1 MRRRPLPWLLAGL
14 LAAASTLPAAQALSA
29 PLTAFAAQEPVRLGG
44 RSLIEP
50 GDAFFNGANFAPVT
64 LVYGEHV
71 YVAVRFV
78 AARFRLSI
86 AWNPRRSEVVLG
98 GGRPVQIPSTSA
110 LRHPDYSGRF
120 AVSARYLNLSLRGRL
135 VTPSGRV
142 VHLGGAVLP
151 DALYADK
158 TMYMPITLLG
168 RALGAAV
175 VWPRGHAGPTAQGGF
190 SVQIAAPLRRLVP
203 GTVMAVQA
211 VVSGVQASDPLAY
224 HWQLRAPAGLPV
236 PLLDGDS
243 AQSELLALPTYA
255 PAGTYRLSISV
266 RDGRLGRTITTTILI
281 FASGHSAAPG
291 APPFGY
297 TPETIARAYGIF
309 NVWLQNNLGQGN
321 EIFLYE
327 QQGFNMSD
335 LSGFDAAF
343 GLPAPEIS
351 VRPPQSGYLPPGLEA
366 TMDVEW
372 AHALAPLARIVVI
385 EDPSQDPSGFP
396 GSLAQSLQTAWFNGS
411 QIASISYGVPMDPGV
426 DSSASSTISALST
439 EGFSVF
445 AASGDSPVDAP
456 GASLI
461 WPGADPFVVS
471 VGGTSLFE
479 RNPAFFLETYWEG
492 PNGTS
497 SYGTTGAG
505 ASYWQRAVS
514 GLSHRSVPDV
524 AFDASPRTGVA
535 VYLDGTWWVGGGTSL
550 GAPAWSAIWAL
561 CRTGVSGLPAAPLAL
576 YAVAQSRFGPYAL
589 RNPTHVPFDSRTGL
603 GTPNVGE
610 LIYAL
615 QQIYGR

>member
-1 MRRRPLPWLLAGL
+1 MRRRSVPWMMAGL
-14 LAAASTLPAAQALSA
+14 LATAAALPAAARSA
-29 PLTAFAAQEPVRLGG
+29 PLTAFATQEPVRLGG

-50 GDAFFNGANFAPVT
+50 GNAFFNGVNFSPVT
-64 LVYGEHV
+64 LVYGDHV

-78 AARFRLSI
+78 AARFGLSI
-86 AWNPRRSEVVLG
+86 AWNPRRAEVVLG
-98 GGRPVQIPSTSA
+98 GGTPVRIPSTAA
-110 LRHPDYSGRF
+110 LRHPYFSGRF
-120 AVSARYLNLSLRGRL
+120 AVAARYLNLSVRGRFA
-135 VTPSGRV
+135 TPSGRV
-142 VHLGGAVLP
+142 VRLGRAVLP
-151 DALYADK
+151 DALYADR
-158 TMYMPITLLG
+158 TMYMPIALLG

-175 VWPRGHAGPTAQGGF
+175 VWPRGHSGPTAQGGF
-190 SVQIAAPLRRLVP
+190 AVQIAAPLRRLVP
-203 GTVMAVQA
+203 GTVLSVQA
-211 VVSGVQASDPLAY
+211 VVSGVSSSDPLSY
-224 HWQLRAPAGLPV
+224 HWQLRAPGGLPV

-255 PAGTYRLSISV
+255 SAGTYRLSISV
-266 RDGRLGRTITTTILI
+266 RDGRLGRTVTTTVLM
-281 FASGHSAAPG
+281 AVSGHSPGAPG

-297 TPETIARAYGIF
+297 TPETIARAYGVY
-309 NVWLQNNLGQGN
+309 NVWLQGNLGQGN

-335 LSGFDAAF
+335 LSSFDAAF

-372 AHALAPLARIVVI
+372 VHALAPLARIVVI
-385 EDPSQDPSGFP
+385 EDPTQDLSGFP

-411 QIASISYGVPMDPGV
+411 EIASISYGVPIDPGV
-426 DSSASSTISALST
+426 DSAASSTISALGSQ
-439 EGFSVF
+439 GFSVF
-445 AASGDSPVDAP
+445 AASGDSQSNSP
-456 GASLI
+456 GSALI
-461 WPGADPFVVS
+461 WPGSDPNVVS

-497 SYGTTGAG
+497 SYGTTGAA

-514 GLSHRSVPDV
+514 GLARRSVPDV

-535 VYLDGTWWVGGGTSL
+535 VYLDGGWWVGGGTSL

-561 CRTGVSGLPAAPLAL
+561 CRTDVAGLPAAPLAL
-576 YAVAQSRFGPYAL
+576 YAVAQSRYGPYAL
-589 RNPTHVPFDSRTGL
+589 HNPTHIQFDARTGL
-603 GTPNVGE
+603 GTPNVSE